1 MEALLSLFKQ
11 RSEFSIEVG
20 FPSYFSPHGT
30 DSTLFTLQYS
40 QFFRHF
46 LLVDD
51 AGLQV
56 YSYEVCALVP
66 SFLVATYTNV
76 LWALPLPQSL
86 VISLLVIFDCLESY
100 SKHSDN
106 SENSKNS
113 DNSGKRSK
121 NENSDNSDHSDNGD
135 KGDTVTTETK
145 VTRVT
150 Q

>member
-20 FPSYFSPHGT
+20 FPSYFSPHET

-56 YSYEVCALVP
+56 YSYEVCTLVP

-76 LWALPLPQSL
+76 LWALPLLQSL
-86 VISLLVIFDCLESY
+86 AISLLVIFEFLESF
-100 SKHSDN
+100 SENSDN
-106 SENSKNS
+106 SEKSKNS
-113 DNSGKRSK
+113 DNSGNSD
-121 NENSDNSDHSDNGD
+121 NNDNSDNSKNSENNNNSNNSD
-135 KGDTVTTETK
+135 
-145 VTRVT
+145 
-150 Q
+150 

>member
-1 MEALLSLFKQ
+1 M
-11 RSEFSIEVG
+11 
-20 FPSYFSPHGT
+20 
-30 DSTLFTLQYS
+30 
-40 QFFRHF
+40 
-46 LLVDD
+46 VDD

-56 YSYEVCALVP
+56 YSYEVCVLVP

-100 SKHSDN
+100 SKNSDN
-106 SENSKNS
+106 SKNSKNS
-113 DNSGKRSK
+113 DNSGKSGN
-121 NENSDNSDHSDNGD
+121 NENSDNSD
-135 KGDTVTTETK
+135 KTTTVTTVTT